1 MFIEQ
6 PAIYLRWLYPKAYW
20 RMDRHEKAVYLTFDD
35 GPIPE
40 ATPFILDMLKAF
52 GVKARRE
59 TTSADEIESYFAK
72 LRDEK
77 GFDEFL
83 KNGKPD
89 KIRKLI
95 LAGKDI
101 GGQID
106 LSLEDMRLCQG
117 LYDLFR
123 GKIIRVSPGAEA
135 LAAQIDRIRACAEGT
150 DQRLFASCGRK
161 KLNSM
166 RI

>member
-1 MFIEQ
+1 MQGQVGTCIVKSRENT
-6 PAIYLRWLYPKAYW
+6 
-20 RMDRHEKAVYLTFDD
+20 D
-35 GPIPE
+35 
-40 ATPFILDMLKAF
+40 ILNDHT
-52 GVKARRE
+52 VQARL
-59 TTSADEIESYFAK
+59 IQLFY
-72 LRDEK
+72 
-77 GFDEFL
+77 
-83 KNGKPD
+83 KPD